1 MVIFPIAAVVLAV
14 VFVVRRKKGGLKLMW
29 VPGLLLLISLAAWNL
44 DSLFVNGPGYYFHHD
59 PGSKVYNEGYIIPHY
74 EDMYGESLELV
85 EKEVIDSCNAVY
97 TLKSGL
103 TGDTFTA
110 ESRYYDTC
118 SGSFDML
125 HLTENYGEILGKRLA
140 GGETVSLPFDEG
152 YSVKMPDG
160 KYAWFMIFKS
170 RDGYRF
176 TIDGREK
183 APGRSV
189 RSTRFWRPFFSG
201 YGSRGAGFEGG
212 ADGRKR
218 GGALDFQKLKSAARL
233 LSHPRNRFPDHVFHL
248 HPQHLTAAAGSY
260 RG

>member
-1 MVIFPIAAVVLAV
+1 MTIPEILLAILVLALFFLGLAAMVIFPIAAVVLTV

-176 TIDGREK
+176 TIDAEKKRREEAFDQPVSGDRFSLDMEAGGLVLK
-183 APGRSV
+183 VVLMDGSV
-189 RSTRFWRPFFSG
+189 AEHWIF
-201 YGSRGAGFEGG
+201 
-212 ADGRKR
+212 K
-218 GGALDFQKLKSAARL
+218 
-233 LSHPRNRFPDHVFHL
+233 N
-248 HPQHLTAAAGSY
+248 
-260 RG
+260 

>member
-1 MVIFPIAAVVLAV
+1 MTIPEILLAILVLALFFLGLAAMVIFPIAAVVLTV

-44 DSLFVNGPGYYFHHD
+44 DNLFVNGPGYYFHHD

-176 TIDGREK
+176 TIDAEKKRREEAFDQPVSGDRFSLDMEAGGLVLK
-183 APGRSV
+183 VALLDGSV
-189 RSTRFWRPFFSG
+189 AEHWIF
-201 YGSRGAGFEGG
+201 
-212 ADGRKR
+212 K
-218 GGALDFQKLKSAARL
+218 
-233 LSHPRNRFPDHVFHL
+233 N
-248 HPQHLTAAAGSY
+248 
-260 RG
+260 

>member
-1 MVIFPIAAVVLAV
+1 MTIPEILLAILVLALFFLGLAAMVIFPIAAVVLAV

-74 EDMYGESLELV
+74 EDMYRESLELV

-152 YSVKMPDG
+152 YSVKLPDG

-176 TIDGREK
+176 TIDAEK
-183 APGRSV
+183 KRWEEAFDQPVSGDRFSLDMEAGGLVLKVTLLDGSV
-189 RSTRFWRPFFSG
+189 AEHWIFK
-201 YGSRGAGFEGG
+201 E
-212 ADGRKR
+212 
-218 GGALDFQKLKSAARL
+218 
-233 LSHPRNRFPDHVFHL
+233 
-248 HPQHLTAAAGSY
+248 
-260 RG
+260 

>member
-1 MVIFPIAAVVLAV
+1 MTIPEILLAILVLGPFLFGPCGHGHFSDSGRCAGRC
-14 VFVVRRKKGGLKLMW
+14 VRSAQKKGRFETDVGAR
-29 VPGLLLLISLAAWNL
+29 LLLLISLAAWNL

-125 HLTENYGEILGKRLA
+125 HLTENYGEILA
-140 GGETVSLPFDEG
+140 S
-152 YSVKMPDG
+152 
-160 KYAWFMIFKS
+160 AWPAE
-170 RDGYRF
+170 RR
-176 TIDGREK
+176 
-183 APGRSV
+183 
-189 RSTRFWRPFFSG
+189 
-201 YGSRGAGFEGG
+201 
-212 ADGRKR
+212 
-218 GGALDFQKLKSAARL
+218 
-233 LSHPRNRFPDHVFHL
+233 
-248 HPQHLTAAAGSY
+248 
-260 RG
+260 

>member
-1 MVIFPIAAVVLAV
+1 MTIPEILLALLVLALFFLGLTAMFIFPVAAAVLAV
-14 VFVVRRKKGGLKLMW
+14 VFVVRRKKGGLKRMW
-29 VPGLLLLISLAAWNL
+29 VPGLLLLICLAAWNL
-44 DSLFVNGPGYYFHHD
+44 NSLFVNGPGYYFHHD

-85 EKEVIDSCNAVY
+85 DKEVIDSCNAVY

-176 TIDGREK
+176 TIDAEKKRREEAFDQPVSGDRFSLDMEAGGLVLK
-183 APGRSV
+183 VVLMDGSV
-189 RSTRFWRPFFSG
+189 AEHWIF
-201 YGSRGAGFEGG
+201 
-212 ADGRKR
+212 K
-218 GGALDFQKLKSAARL
+218 
-233 LSHPRNRFPDHVFHL
+233 N
-248 HPQHLTAAAGSY
+248 
-260 RG
+260 

>member
-1 MVIFPIAAVVLAV
+1 MTIPEILLAILVLALLFLGLATMVIFPIAAVVLAV

-176 TIDGREK
+176 TIDAEKKRREEAFDQPVSGDRFSLDMEAGGLVLK
-183 APGRSV
+183 VVLMDGSV
-189 RSTRFWRPFFSG
+189 AEHWIF
-201 YGSRGAGFEGG
+201 
-212 ADGRKR
+212 K
-218 GGALDFQKLKSAARL
+218 
-233 LSHPRNRFPDHVFHL
+233 N
-248 HPQHLTAAAGSY
+248 
-260 RG
+260 

>member
-1 MVIFPIAAVVLAV
+1 MTIPEILLLLLVLALFFLSLLAMVIFPVAAVVLAV

-44 DSLFVNGPGYYFHHD
+44 DSLFVNGPGYYFHH
-59 PGSKVYNEGYIIPHY
+59 
-74 EDMYGESLELV
+74 EDMYGETLELV

-118 SGSFDML
+118 SGRFDML
-125 HLTENYGEILGKRLA
+125 HLTEDYSEILGKRLA

-176 TIDGREK
+176 TIQAEKKRREEAFEHPVSGDRFSLGMEAGGLVLKVTLLDG
-183 APGRSV
+183 SV
-189 RSTRFWRPFFSG
+189 AEHWI
-201 YGSRGAGFEGG
+201 
-212 ADGRKR
+212 
-218 GGALDFQKLKSAARL
+218 LKNQN
-233 LSHPRNRFPDHVFHL
+233 P
-248 HPQHLTAAAGSY
+248 
-260 RG
+260 

>member
-1 MVIFPIAAVVLAV
+1 MTIPEILLAILVLALFFLGLAAMVIFPIAAVVLAV

-74 EDMYGESLELV
+74 EDMYGETLELV

-176 TIDGREK
+176 TIDAEKKRREEAFDQPVSGDRFSLDMEAGGLVLK
-183 APGRSV
+183 VVLMDGSV
-189 RSTRFWRPFFSG
+189 AEHWIF
-201 YGSRGAGFEGG
+201 
-212 ADGRKR
+212 K
-218 GGALDFQKLKSAARL
+218 
-233 LSHPRNRFPDHVFHL
+233 N
-248 HPQHLTAAAGSY
+248 
-260 RG
+260 